1 MKGSLYNIVYKVHS
15 LWKGSDGMSGKW
27 VFAFL
32 LGGLLLGGCAADDGK
47 KDQDSTE
54 VNSDVPAAETDQP
67 ASKVDVLAN
76 DEKIIEMLKKTGVIA
91 EDASH
96 EEIEKALQK
105 YLQDKNSD
113 QLTNEKEKKKYID
126 EIKKKIQ
133 EGS

>member
-1 MKGSLYNIVYKVHS
+1 M
-15 LWKGSDGMSGKW
+15 
-27 VFAFL
+27 FAFL
-32 LGGLLLGGCAADDGK
+32 LVGLLLSGCATEDQ
-47 KDQDSTE
+47 KDEQDSTE

-67 ASKVDVLAN
+67 ANKVDVLAN
-76 DEKIIEMLKKTGVIA
+76 DEKIIEMLKKTGVIS

>member
-1 MKGSLYNIVYKVHS
+1 MR
-15 LWKGSDGMSGKW
+15 GKW
-27 VFAFL
+27 MFAFL
-32 LGGLLLGGCAADDGK
+32 LVPVLLNGCASEEPK
-47 KDQDSTE
+47 KEQDSTE

-67 ASKVDVLAN
+67 ASKMDVLAN

-105 YLQDKNSD
+105 YLQDKNND

>member
-1 MKGSLYNIVYKVHS
+1 MV
-15 LWKGSDGMSGKW
+15 
-27 VFAFL
+27 AFL
-32 LGGLLLGGCAADDGK
+32 LVAGLLNGCAADDQK
-47 KDQDSTE
+47 NDQDSTE
-54 VNSDVPAAETDQP
+54 VNSDVPAGETDQQ
-67 ASKVDVLAN
+67 ANKIDVLAN
-76 DEKIIEMLKKTGVIA
+76 DEKIIEMLKKTGVIS

-113 QLTNEKEKKKYID
+113 QLNNEKEKKKYIE

>member
-1 MKGSLYNIVYKVHS
+1 
-15 LWKGSDGMSGKW
+15 MSGKW
-27 VFAFL
+27 MFTFL
-32 LGGLLLGGCAADDGK
+32 LAGLLLGGCAADDGK

-67 ASKVDVLAN
+67 ASKMDVLAN

>member
-1 MKGSLYNIVYKVHS
+1 
-15 LWKGSDGMSGKW
+15 MSGKW

-32 LGGLLLGGCAADDGK
+32 LAGLLLGGCAADDGK

-54 VNSDVPAAETDQP
+54 VNSDVPAAETEQP
-67 ASKVDVLAN
+67 ANKMDVLAN

-91 EDASH
+91 EDATH

-113 QLTNEKEKKKYID
+113 QLMNEKEKKKYID

>member
-1 MKGSLYNIVYKVHS
+1 MG
-15 LWKGSDGMSGKW
+15 GKW
-27 VFAFL
+27 LFAFL
-32 LGGLLLGGCAADDGK
+32 VVGLLLNGCSPDAQKNEQD
-47 KDQDSTE
+47 DSTE
-54 VNSDVPAAETDQP
+54 VNSDVPAAEMDQP
-67 ASKVDVLAN
+67 ASKIDVLAN
-76 DEKIIEMLKKTGVIA
+76 DEKIIEMLIKTGVIS

-105 YLQDKNSD
+105 YLKDKNKD

>member
-1 MKGSLYNIVYKVHS
+1 
-15 LWKGSDGMSGKW
+15 MSGKW
-27 VFAFL
+27 MFVFL
-32 LGGLLLGGCAADDGK
+32 LVSLLLSGCAVDEGK
-47 KDQDSTE
+47 NDQDSTE
-54 VNSDVPAAETDQP
+54 VNSDVPEDETDQP
-67 ASKVDVLAN
+67 ANKIDVLAN
-76 DEKIIEMLKKTGVIA
+76 DEKIIEMLKKTGVIS

>member
-1 MKGSLYNIVYKVHS
+1 MR
-15 LWKGSDGMSGKW
+15 GKW
-27 VFAFL
+27 MFAFL
-32 LGGLLLGGCAADDGK
+32 LVPVLLNGCASEEPK
-47 KDQDSTE
+47 KEQDSTE
-54 VNSDVPAAETDQP
+54 VNSDVPRDQP
-67 ASKVDVLAN
+67 ANKMDVLAN

-91 EDASH
+91 EDATH

-105 YLQDKNSD
+105 YLQDKNND

>member
-1 MKGSLYNIVYKVHS
+1 
-15 LWKGSDGMSGKW
+15 MSGKW

-47 KDQDSTE
+47 NDHDSTE

-67 ASKVDVLAN
+67 SSKMDVLAN

-91 EDASH
+91 EDATH

-105 YLQDKNSD
+105 YLQDKNND

>member
-1 MKGSLYNIVYKVHS
+1 MG
-15 LWKGSDGMSGKW
+15 GKW
-27 VFAFL
+27 MFAFL
-32 LGGLLLGGCAADDGK
+32 SAGLLLSGCATDDGK

-54 VNSDVPAAETDQP
+54 VNSDAPAAETDQP
-67 ASKVDVLAN
+67 ANKMDVLAN
-76 DEKIIEMLKKTGVIA
+76 DEKIIEMLKKTGVIS

>member
-1 MKGSLYNIVYKVHS
+1 
-15 LWKGSDGMSGKW
+15 MSGKW
-27 VFAFL
+27 MFAFL
-32 LGGLLLGGCAADDGK
+32 LAGLLLGGCAADDGK

-67 ASKVDVLAN
+67 ASKMDVLAN

-105 YLQDKNSD
+105 YLQDKNND

>member
-1 MKGSLYNIVYKVHS
+1 
-15 LWKGSDGMSGKW
+15 MSGKW
-27 VFAFL
+27 MFVFL
-32 LGGLLLGGCAADDGK
+32 LAGLLLGGCAADDGK

-67 ASKVDVLAN
+67 ASKMDVLAN

>member
-1 MKGSLYNIVYKVHS
+1 
-15 LWKGSDGMSGKW
+15 MSGKW
-27 VFAFL
+27 MFAFL
-32 LGGLLLGGCAADDGK
+32 LVGLLLSGCAADDGK
-47 KDQDSTE
+47 NDQDSTE
-54 VNSDVPAAETDQP
+54 VNSDAPAAETEQP
-67 ASKVDVLAN
+67 ANKVDVLAN
-76 DEKIIEMLKKTGVIA
+76 DEKIIEMLKKTGVIS

-113 QLTNEKEKKKYID
+113 QLTNEKEKQKYID

>member
-1 MKGSLYNIVYKVHS
+1 
-15 LWKGSDGMSGKW
+15 MSGKW
-27 VFAFL
+27 MFAFL
-32 LGGLLLGGCAADDGK
+32 LVGLLLSGCAVDEGK
-47 KDQDSTE
+47 NNQDSTE
-54 VNSDVPAAETDQP
+54 VNSDVPEDETDQP
-67 ASKVDVLAN
+67 ANKIDVLAN
-76 DEKIIEMLKKTGVIA
+76 DEKIIEMLKKTGVIS